1 MGWDNLPRTLLLYF
15 TNVVIPQEG
24 YFHSVVCNSPHFQNT
39 TVNSDLRYM
48 EWDTPPQ
55 MEPHFLN
62 VTDYDKIASSGLPFA
77 RQFRKDDPVLDEI
90 DARILGRR
98 NRQVVPGGWCTGS
111 GRWWIDRCSVWGDL
125 NIVKPGPRA
134 ENLEK
139 LIKKLLVDWRSNSSS
154 CK

>member
-1 MGWDNLPRTLLLYF
+1 MLLLYF

-77 RQFRKDDPVLDEI
+77 RQFRKDDPVLDQI

-111 GRWWIDRCSVWGDL
+111 GRWWMDRCSVWGDL

-139 LIKKLLVDWRSNSSS
+139 LIEKLLVDWRSNASS